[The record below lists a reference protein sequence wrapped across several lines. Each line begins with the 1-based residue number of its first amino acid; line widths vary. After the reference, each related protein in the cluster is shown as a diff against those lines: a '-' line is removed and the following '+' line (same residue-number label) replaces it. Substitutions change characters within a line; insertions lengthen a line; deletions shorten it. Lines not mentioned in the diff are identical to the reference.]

1 VRRRRET
8 AFAAAAA
15 LAALLFAAALPRPA
29 RADLLDDLWRRGND
43 AYLRG
48 DYPAA
53 VAAYEQIDRQGVIA
67 ADLELNLGNAYYRR
81 GDLGRAIWRYERA
94 LSLDADADDARFNLE
109 QARKIAGRRVRDKI
123 EGADREPFWI
133 RAVSQLSAST
143 ETWLFVASYLLLF
156 AALGLRL
163 HARRTGAEHAPVLGA
178 LAAILGVA
186 AAASGLLLLG
196 RVALDRAPFA
206 IVLPDAVAAKEGADP
221 EYRTSFDV
229 HAGLR
234 VRLVDRD
241 RDWVR
246 VRLANGLEGWVRSAD
261 VGRI

>member
-1 VRRRRET
+1 
-8 AFAAAAA
+8 
-15 LAALLFAAALPRPA
+15 
-29 RADLLDDLWRRGND
+29 
-43 AYLRG
+43 
-48 DYPAA
+48 
-53 VAAYEQIDRQGVIA
+53 VIA

-94 LSLDADADDARFNLE
+94 LALDPDADDARFNLD

-133 RAVSQLSAST
+133 RAVTQLSAST
-143 ETWLFVASYLLLF
+143 ETWLFVGSYALLF
-156 AALGLRL
+156 VALGLRL
-163 HARRTGAEHAPVLGA
+163 RARRAGGDHTPVF
-178 LAAILGVA
+178 AAVVSIFAVA
-186 AAASGLLLLG
+186 AAASGALLLG

-221 EYRTSFDV
+221 SYRTSFDV

-246 VRLANGLEGWVRSAD
+246 VRLANGLEGWVRAAD